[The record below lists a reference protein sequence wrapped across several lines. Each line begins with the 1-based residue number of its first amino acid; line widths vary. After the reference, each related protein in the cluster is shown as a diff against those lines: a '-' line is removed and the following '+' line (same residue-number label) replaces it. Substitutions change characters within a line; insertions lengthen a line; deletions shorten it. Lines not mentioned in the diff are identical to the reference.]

1 MKGVIGCLFP
11 ASRRA
16 SSVALLLALLWSV
29 PALSQ
34 ERSAPGNTATAPA
47 SAASP
52 LTAALG
58 AATVPV
64 VPTGS
69 PLWVDPV
76 EAEEFEPAPLVVW
89 NRQIVVFRS
98 PLGMLNPAERAAA
111 AVQRINSIPHARLA
125 NPVAIGSAEIGR
137 YKGVLVTVGTEIAF
151 GLLPADVDPESG
163 QTLEEATAEAAER
176 LREVLRAR
184 LAQRSLPLLIRG
196 IALSLAATLA
206 FAGFVWM
213 FVKVERLVLR
223 RLAAATARASGE
235 ISTYVSRYA
244 IRLGWRLTSALAWVF
259 ALFYGYLW
267 LTFVLSQFP
276 YTQPWGKLLGKW
288 LLALASSLALG
299 MVNAL
304 PGLVA
309 VAIIFL
315 ITRAVVRMLNAFFES
330 CERGN
335 LAVPWLQPDTVGATR
350 RIVNLVAWLFAIVV
364 AYPYIPGSQSPAF
377 KGVSVLVGLMISLG
391 SAGLVNQLMS
401 GLAVAYS
408 RSMRPG
414 EYVRVGDVEG
424 VVSNLG
430 LLSTKIRSVGQEE
443 VTVPNAVVVA
453 TNTTNY
459 SRLAE
464 REGGVVKTSVTI
476 GYDAPWRQVHQLLQ
490 SAAEQ
495 TRGVRK
501 TPPPRVLQRALSDF
515 YVEYQL
521 LANVDDPRGRLT
533 ILSELHAQIQDAF
546 NEAGVQIMSPHFLSQ
561 PERPVVV
568 PRSKWNA
575 NSSADSNE

>member
-1 MKGVIGCLFP
+1 MKGVASCLLP
-11 ASRRA
+11 VSRRA
-16 SSVALLLALLWSV
+16 SCVAFLLVFLWSA
-29 PALSQ
+29 PALSR
-34 ERSAPGNTATAPA
+34 EASALGNAEAAPA
-47 SAASP
+47 SAASSPEALSAAAMPGAPGGNP
-52 LTAALG
+52 LRG
-58 AATVPV
+58 
-64 VPTGS
+64 
-69 PLWVDPV
+69 DPV
-76 EAEEFEPAPLVVW
+76 APEEFEPAPLVVW

-98 PLGMLNPAERAAA
+98 PLGMLSPAERAAA
-111 AVQRINSIPHARLA
+111 AAQRINSLPHAKIA
-125 NPVAIGSAEIGR
+125 SPVEIGRAEIGP
-137 YKGVLVTVGTEIAF
+137 YKGLLVTVGHQVAF

-163 QTLEEATAEAAER
+163 QTLEEATAQAAER
-176 LREVLRAR
+176 LRGVLQAR
-184 LAQRSLPLLIRG
+184 LAQRSIPLLIQ
-196 IALSLAATLA
+196 ATVLSLAATLA
-206 FAGFVWM
+206 FAAFVWA

-235 ISTYVSRYA
+235 IFTYVGRYA
-244 IRLGWRLTSALAWVF
+244 VWLGWRLTSAFAWVF
-259 ALFYGYLW
+259 ALFSGYLW

-276 YTQPWGKLLGKW
+276 YTQPWGKVLGKW
-288 LLALASSLALG
+288 LLALAGGLALG
-299 MVNAL
+299 MVHAL
-304 PGLVA
+304 PGLVV

-330 CERGN
+330 CERGSLN
-335 LAVPWLQPDTVGATR
+335 VPWLQPDTVNATR
-350 RIVNLVAWLFAIVV
+350 RIVNLVAWLFAVVV
-364 AYPYIPGSQSPAF
+364 AYPYIPGSESPAF
-377 KGVSVLVGLMISLG
+377 KGISVLVGLMISLG

-408 RSMRPG
+408 CSMRPG

-424 VVSNLG
+424 VVTSLG
-430 LLSTKIRSVGQEE
+430 LLSTKIRAVGQEE
-443 VTVPNAVVVA
+443 ITVPNAVVVA

-464 REGGVVKTSVTI
+464 REGGVVTTSVTI
-476 GYDAPWRQVHQLLQ
+476 GYDVPWRQVHQLLQ
-490 SAAEQ
+490 GAAER

-521 LANVDDPRGRLT
+521 LANVDDPKGRLA

-568 PRSKWNA
+568 PKSNWNP
-575 NSSADSNE
+575 SPSTGSHE